1 MSLLKEKLAGS
12 FPPAFLASL
21 LVVSLAWLV
30 GGCAGSQARFENLR
44 DSASLRQ
51 DVVSAQ
57 GFRLLLLER
66 VPLAEQGGHVHVY
79 IEGDGRPWIAGG
91 EVVAADPTPRKP
103 LALELLVQDKE
114 AALYLGRP
122 CYFVGVGDAVCS
134 PQWWT
139 NQRYSERVVQAM
151 ADALADWLARRPAVT
166 SISLI
171 GYSGGGVL
179 AMLLGERVP
188 QVRRV
193 VAVASP
199 LDHERWTALHGYS
212 PLAGSLNVASLRH
225 WRPDVVRLAVFG
237 AEDRN
242 VPHLAMQHALP
253 PGAEVLVLPGMAH
266 ECCGDHAWA
275 NVLGRLRKAPA
286 GTP

>member
-1 MSLLKEKLAGS
+1 MSLLKAKLVGS
-12 FPPAFLASL
+12 LPPAFLSL
-21 LVVSLAWLV
+21 LLAFSVTCLV
-30 GGCAGSQARFENLR
+30 AGCAGSQARFESLR

-51 DVVSAQ
+51 EVVSAQ

-66 VPLAEQGGHVHVY
+66 SALVEQGGHVHVY
-79 IEGDGRPWIAGG
+79 IEGDGRPWVAGG

-103 LALELLVQDKE
+103 QALELLVQDKR

-122 CYFVGVGDAVCS
+122 CYFVGVGDAVCE

-151 ADALADWLARRPAVT
+151 ADALGDWLARRPTIT

-212 PLAGSLNVASLRH
+212 PLTGSLNVADLRY
-225 WRPDVVRLAVFG
+225 WRADLARQAIFG

-242 VPHLAMQHALP
+242 VPYAAMLHALP
-253 PGAEVLVLPGMAH
+253 PRTEALVLPGMAH

-275 NVLGRLRKAPA
+275 NVLERLNKPPA
-286 GTP
+286 ASP

>member
-1 MSLLKEKLAGS
+1 MSRLKSTLAGLLPPVFLS
-12 FPPAFLASL
+12 FL
-21 LVVSLAWLV
+21 LVFSVGGLV
-30 GGCAGSQARFENLR
+30 AGCAGSQARFESLR

-51 DVVSAQ
+51 EVVSAQ

-66 VPLAEQGGHVHVY
+66 SRLIEQGGHVHVY
-79 IEGDGRPWIAGG
+79 IEGDGRPWVAGG

-103 LALELLVQDKE
+103 MALELLVQDE
-114 AALYLGRP
+114 RAALYLGRP

-139 NQRYSERVVQAM
+139 SQRYSERVVQAM
-151 ADALADWLARRPAVT
+151 ADALADWLARRPAINSV
-166 SISLI
+166 SLV

-193 VAVASP
+193 VSIVAP

-212 PLAGSLNVASLRH
+212 PLAGSLNVASARH
-225 WRPDVVRLAVFG
+225 WRPDVVRQAIFG
-237 AEDRN
+237 AEDKN
-242 VPHLAMQHALP
+242 VPAAAMLHALP
-253 PGAEVLVLPGMAH
+253 PGTEVLVLPGMAH
-266 ECCGDHAWA
+266 ECCGDQTWTSI
-275 NVLGRLRKAPA
+275 LGRLNQAAAASP
-286 GTP
+286 

>member
-1 MSLLKEKLAGS
+1 MSRLKNTLAGLLPPVFLS
-12 FPPAFLASL
+12 FLLAFSASCL
-21 LVVSLAWLV
+21 LGA
-30 GGCAGSQARFENLR
+30 CAGSQARFESLR

-51 DVVSAQ
+51 EVVSAQ

-66 VPLAEQGGHVHVY
+66 SKPIEQGGHVHVY

-103 LALELLVQDKE
+103 MALELLVQDE
-114 AALYLGRP
+114 RAALYLGRP
-122 CYFVGVGDAVCS
+122 CYFVGNGDAVCA

-139 NQRYSERVVQAM
+139 SQRYADRVVQAM
-151 ADALADWLARRPAVT
+151 ADALADWLRRQPAISSV
-166 SISLI
+166 SLI

-179 AMLLGERVP
+179 AMLLAERVP

-193 VAVASP
+193 VTIASP

-212 PLAGSLNVASLRH
+212 PLAGSLNVAKLRH
-225 WRPDVVRLAVFG
+225 WRADVLRQAIFG

-242 VPHLAMQHALP
+242 VPAAAMLHALP
-253 PGAEVLVLPGMAH
+253 PGTEVLVLPGMAH
-266 ECCGDHAWA
+266 ACCGDHAWTSL
-275 NVLGRLRKAPA
+275 LGRLNSALALP
-286 GTP
+286 